1 MEKHPQ
7 QIAHLEISKPLQKL
21 GQNTRDSDGIVRIQD
36 RHMGQI
42 LIQVYFWRMVLA
54 MHNLNNQK
62 FVGSYNQVIF
72 SVIFGMG
79 IDYRGERLEDD

>member
-36 RHMGQI
+36 RHMGR
-42 LIQVYFWRMVLA
+42 F
-54 MHNLNNQK
+54 
-62 FVGSYNQVIF
+62 
-72 SVIFGMG
+72 
-79 IDYRGERLEDD
+79 